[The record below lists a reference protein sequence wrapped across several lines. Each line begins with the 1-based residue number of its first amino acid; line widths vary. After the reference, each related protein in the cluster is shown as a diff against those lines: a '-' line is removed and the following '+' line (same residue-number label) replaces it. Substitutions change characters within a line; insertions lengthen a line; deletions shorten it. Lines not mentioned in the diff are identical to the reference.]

1 MATLSRMMKKAA
13 SSLIPLANRTI
24 HHRNYSSTIFTT
36 PLKNCISNSSS
47 SVNICRQIFPRAS
60 VPTLHFSSQAKK
72 ADANLLDCIADEIK
86 CAEESDDHEVVEIPD
101 GFPFKI
107 EDKLG
112 EANIILTRKY
122 EGEDIEVIVS
132 MNNLVT
138 GENGEGEDDDD
149 QAEDGVSS
157 PQSCIPL
164 LVSVCKENAPTLVF
178 SVMAYP
184 DEISID
190 SLTYKEP
197 NASEELIP
205 YEGPE
210 FSELDENLQKA
221 FHKYLEIRGIKPST
235 TNFLHEYMI
244 DKDGRE
250 YLNWLK
256 NLKAFVA
263 K

>member
-1 MATLSRMMKKAA
+1 MATLSRMMKKAV
-13 SSLIPLANRTI
+13 SSLIPLANRTV
-24 HHRNYSSTIFTT
+24 HHRNYSSSIFTT
-36 PLKNCISNSSS
+36 PLKNCISSS
-47 SVNICRQIFPRAS
+47 RQVFPRAS
-60 VPTLHFSSQAKK
+60 IPTLNFSSQAKK
-72 ADANLLDCIADEIK
+72 KPSSDESLLTCLDDEIQ
-86 CAEESDDHEVVEIPD
+86 CALESDDHEVVEAPG

-107 EDKLG
+107 EDNPG
-112 EANIILTRKY
+112 EKTITLTREY
-122 EGEDIEVIVS
+122 QGENINVIVH

-138 GENGEGEDDDD
+138 GEDGEVDHDDDD
-149 QAEDGVSS
+149 QAEGGVSS
-157 PQSCIPL
+157 PQSSVPL
-164 LVSVCKENAPTLVF
+164 VVIVSKGSGPMLEF

-190 SLTYKEP
+190 SMTMKQP

-205 YEGPE
+205 YEGPD

-221 FHKYLEIRGIKPST
+221 FHKYLEIRGIKPKT

-244 DKDGRE
+244 NKDSRE

-256 NLKAFVA
+256 DLKAFVA